1 MSGSGPDPTVA
12 DGGEELACPRCGAR
26 YGRSAR
32 FCERC
37 RLPLVLVSPDEA
49 GDDSVTARHSRARK
63 IKPQLTEG
71 ELVKVVQAR
80 NQVEAEF
87 IQGLLLEEGIP
98 SILRRSM
105 GFDVPDFLAA
115 GPRDV
120 LVAQSAVVT
129 AREVLL
135 QAELIADSPAAG
147 AVQGAAQSPLKLL
160 AVLLGALAL
169 SVLVVWLLSLLFGWR

>member
-1 MSGSGPDPTVA
+1 MSESGPDPTVA
-12 DGGEELACPRCGAR
+12 DGGAELTCPRCGAR
-26 YGRSAR
+26 YGTSAR

-37 RLPLVLVSPDEA
+37 RLPLVLASADETI
-49 GDDSVTARHSRARK
+49 DDSVSARHSRARK

-98 SILRRSM
+98 SVLRRSR

-135 QAELIADSPAAG
+135 QAELIADPPAG
-147 AVQGAAQSPLKLL
+147 AAAPGGAQSPVKLL

-169 SVLVVWLLSLLFGWR
+169 SVLVVWLLSQLFG